1 MNSTKKIII
10 LAVILSI
17 ITTFLIFNYINKSQ
31 GTVKKEEFVE
41 IYVASKNIEAN
52 TKITTNMIKKIKI
65 NKESYMTN
73 SIQNINEIVGSYAKD
88 KIYIGEVVPKGRLL
102 NNDEKELSL
111 RIPEGYRAMSILV
124 NEAIAV
130 SDLLKSGDYVD
141 VYVTLDENK
150 EKNLPHI
157 TKLILEDKLVLA
169 IGKELN
175 RIKGLRVETPQRY
188 TLTLAVTVEE
198 GEKLALGEDMGRL
211 KLVLRPHKAKDKYE
225 TDGTIRNDLVGN

>member
-1 MNSTKKIII
+1 MNSNKKIII

-17 ITTFLIFNYINKSQ
+17 ITTYLIFNYINKSQ
-31 GTVKKEEFVE
+31 GTVKKEEFIE
-41 IYVASKNIEAN
+41 IYVASKNIDAN
-52 TKITTNMIKKIKI
+52 TEIIANMIKKIKV

-73 SIQNINEIVGSYAKD
+73 SIQNINEIVGKYAKD
-88 KIYIGEVVPKGRLL
+88 NIYIGEVIPKGRLL
-102 NNDEKELSL
+102 NNDEKDLAL
-111 RIPEGYRAMSILV
+111 RIPDGYRAMSILV

-141 VYVTLDENK
+141 VYVTADENK

-157 TKLILEDKLVLA
+157 TKLLLENKLVLA

-198 GEKLALGEDMGRL
+198 GEKLTLAEDMGRL
-211 KLVLRPHKAKDKYE
+211 KLVLRPDKAKDKHK
-225 TDGTIRNDLVGN
+225 TDGTIRKDLVGN